1 MEAEVALDTHCKH
14 QEMHRFAVNF
24 EVANIFNRFFETQK
38 STRNGKNNAKIRAL
52 GTWRPRV
59 YHRQINH
66 DGALRDMNGPL
77 RNLASSSG
85 GLKAESRPIVA
96 RNFIRSVR
104 LLFDHFAD
112 WP

>member
-1 MEAEVALDTHCKH
+1 MEAEVALDTHRK
-14 QEMHRFAVNF
+14 QPGMHRFAVNF

-66 DGALRDMNGPL
+66 DGALRDMNGPS
-77 RNLASSSG
+77 RNPASSNGWPKAG
-85 GLKAESRPIVA
+85 GRPEGSLQDFPLW
-96 RNFIRSVR
+96 RT
-104 LLFDHFAD
+104 
-112 WP
+112 